1 MHAFDA
7 LDVARACRTLRKG
20 RPVRIGRLILRP
32 DVDHD
37 MIWLRDPN
45 GDVEIAA
52 TAIDEAGCLAAL
64 QGAVRWCI
72 DGPFVEACELK
83 PATRIA

>member
-7 LDVARACRTLRKG
+7 LDVARACCTLRKG

-45 GDVEIAA
+45 GEVEIAA

-72 DGPFVEACELK
+72 DGPFVDACELK

>member
-1 MHAFDA
+1 MHAFDPR
-7 LDVARACRTLRKG
+7 DVARACRTLRKG
-20 RPVRIGRLILRP
+20 RPVRVGRLVLRP
-32 DVDHD
+32 DIDHD
-37 MIWLRDPN
+37 MIWLRDPL

-64 QGAVRWCI
+64 QGAVAWSV

-83 PATRIA
+83 PTTRID

>member
-1 MHAFDA
+1 MHAFDP

-20 RPVRIGRLILRP
+20 CPVRVGRLVLRP
-32 DVDHD
+32 DIDHD
-37 MIWLRDPN
+37 MIWLRDPH